1 MSDFLLGSIMSSIG
15 FISVAII
22 LWGLIIAAG
31 VLLVIGFVRK
41 SWKALMY
48 SGLAFIIP
56 GIILFTQG
64 GSFRLLLLYPVIAII
79 FAFVLKRKS

>member
-1 MSDFLLGSIMSSIG
+1 MSNFLLGSIMSSIG
-15 FISVAII
+15 FISIAII

-31 VLLVIGFVRK
+31 VFLVIGFVRK
-41 SWKALMY
+41 SSKALMY

-64 GSFRLLLLYPVIAII
+64 GSFRLLLLYPLIAII
-79 FAFVLKRKS
+79 FAFVLKRKG

>member
-15 FISVAII
+15 FISIAII

-31 VLLVIGFVRK
+31 VFLVIGFVRK
-41 SWKALMY
+41 SWKALLY
-48 SGLAFIIP
+48 SGIAFIIP

-64 GSFRLLLLYPVIAII
+64 GPFRLLLLYPLIAII
-79 FAFVLKRKS
+79 FAFVLRRKG